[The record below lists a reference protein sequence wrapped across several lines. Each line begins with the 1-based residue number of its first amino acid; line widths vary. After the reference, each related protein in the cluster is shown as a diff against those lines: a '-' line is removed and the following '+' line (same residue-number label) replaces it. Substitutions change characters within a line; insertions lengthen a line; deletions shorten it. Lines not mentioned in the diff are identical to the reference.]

1 MNKNISKKLILLGML
16 LFATAPLWAQSASV
30 APTFT
35 SAVSDIR
42 AIAAAAGG
50 LVGGLVAL
58 IGIGRTAYKLA
69 NGDTDAMTSLI
80 MAVVGIFLGFLAT
93 TFVS

>member
-1 MNKNISKKLILLGML
+1 MKRNIFIVFALV
-16 LFATAPLWAQSASV
+16 LFATAPLWAQAPPV

-69 NGDTDAMTSLI
+69 NGDTDAMTTLI

-93 TFVS
+93 TFVT

>member
-1 MNKNISKKLILLGML
+1 MKFKHLIISALV
-16 LFATAPLWAQSASV
+16 LFIAAPLWAQAPPV

-35 SAVSDIR
+35 SAIDDIR
-42 AIAAAAGG
+42 AIAAAAGA